1 MTEEKPEKQEK
12 IPASPSQIAKR
23 GLIVDVPMEASS
35 PDPARLKYA
44 DLGEDKKWRRP
55 DPAQDESGD
64 DGEAQDST
72 A

>member
-1 MTEEKPEKQEK
+1 MSEEKPEKQQK
-12 IPASPSQIAKR
+12 IPAKPSQIAAA

-35 PDPARLKYA
+35 PNPARLKYA
-44 DLGEDKKWRRP
+44 DLGENKKWRRP
-55 DPAQDESGD
+55 DPTQDESGD